1 MDKLL
6 ASAEV
11 RKRDYLI
18 AQEKKFKKEREE
30 EGEEFAGKEKFVT
43 NAYKRQQEEIRKAEE
58 EERLREGILAPLPR
72 LHLADNVENA
82 RKKSQGMASFYRNLI
97 DEEDAKHEAAVKAAS
112 QVALKKNT
120 KSPEPVEFETPR
132 EKKLADEARHINAE
146 LGTEAIAI
154 NDEGEVVD
162 KRQLLKGGLNV
173 RPKPKTAEQV
183 VRSDYQA
190 EYNARRAAQRDSVR
204 ERESR
209 QRQQRLVEEQYSM
222 TKKRAAEEEAEK
234 EEELKLRAKS
244 KKTSDEVMG
253 ARERYLA
260 RKKAAAQES

>member
-58 EERLREGILAPLPR
+58 EERLREGILPPT
-72 LHLADNVENA
+72 HSDLADNVENA

-112 QVALKKNT
+112 QAVLKKNT

-173 RPKPKTAEQV
+173 RPKPKTAGQA

-234 EEELKLRAKS
+234 EQELKLRAKS

>member
-1 MDKLL
+1 MI
-6 ASAEV
+6 E
-11 RKRDYLI
+11 
-18 AQEKKFKKEREE
+18 
-30 EGEEFAGKEKFVT
+30 
-43 NAYKRQQEEIRKAEE
+43 
-58 EERLREGILAPLPR
+58 
-72 LHLADNVENA
+72 
-82 RKKSQGMASFYRNLI
+82 
-97 DEEDAKHEAAVKAAS
+97 EEDAKHEAAVKAAA
-112 QVALKKNT
+112 QAAQLKKDT
-120 KSPEPVEFETPR
+120 KSPEAPEFETPR
-132 EKKLADEARHINAE
+132 EKKLADEARQINAE

-173 RPKPKTAEQV
+173 RPKAKAAEQV
-183 VRSDYQA
+183 AQSDYQA

-209 QRQQRLVEEQYSM
+209 QRQQRLVEEQYAK

-244 KKTSDEVMG
+244 KKTSDEVVG

>member
-1 MDKLL
+1 MHTNDNRRRF
-6 ASAEV
+6 A
-11 RKRDYLI
+11 R
-18 AQEKKFKKEREE
+18 QKKKSERERVPKPAQHYTDK
-30 EGEEFAGKEKFVT
+30 G
-43 NAYKRQQEEIRKAEE
+43 
-58 EERLREGILAPLPR
+58 
-72 LHLADNVENA
+72 ENA
-82 RKKSQGMASFYRNLI
+82 HKESKRMASFYRNLM
-97 DEEDAKHEAAVKAAS
+97 EEEEAKHEAAVKAAA
-112 QVALKKNT
+112 QAALTKDS
-120 KSPEPVEFETPR
+120 KSPEPANFETPR

-190 EYNARRAAQRDSVR
+190 EYNARRAAQRDSVK

-209 QRQQRLVEEQYSM
+209 QRQQRLVEEQYAM
-222 TKKRAAEEEAEK
+222 TKKRAAEEEAER

-244 KKTSDEVMG
+244 KKTSDEVVG

-260 RKKAAAQES
+260 RKKAATQES